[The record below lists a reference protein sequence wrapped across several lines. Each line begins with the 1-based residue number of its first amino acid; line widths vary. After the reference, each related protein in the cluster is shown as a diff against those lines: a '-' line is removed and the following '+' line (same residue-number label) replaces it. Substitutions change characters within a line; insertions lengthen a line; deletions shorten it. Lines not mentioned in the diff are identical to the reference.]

1 MSESPQSSD
10 DGRVDGD
17 AAGSSWD
24 IDWNR
29 LLRSWGYYLVLL
41 ALVVF
46 YLLPIETGLVTSIKT
61 SVGLRESLPFLLP
74 GTDISLEIPI
84 LHVDVDAMLEQ
95 TTDEKWREAWDTL
108 SRGMVNSMLF
118 TIPSTLLCAIL
129 GSMAAYGL
137 TLVKWRGQVAVL
149 ALFIAGIF
157 IPYQAVIIPLTEFY
171 SMVDLQYRLGAIWA
185 LPFLDPERHPTI
197 LELII
202 THTAYGIPICT
213 VLFRAQYQTMSWEMI
228 EAARLDG
235 AGLWRIYRRIVL
247 PLSIP
252 MFSVVFIFQFTQ
264 IWNEFLFSITL
275 IRSTADPAASV
286 TLILGQLG
294 QAIEG
299 TDFPLRMAGAFVAA
313 APTLIVYILFTDKF
327 AEGVRV

>member
-1 MSESPQSSD
+1 MTSTQPATGETSD
-10 DGRVDGD
+10 DVDWAQYAQTG
-17 AAGSSWD
+17 AYYA
-24 IDWNR
+24 
-29 LLRSWGYYLVLL
+29 LLLG
-41 ALVVF
+41 LVVF
-46 YLLPIETGLVTSIKT
+46 YLSPIETGFVTSVKT
-61 SVGLRESLPFLLP
+61 SVGVRESLPFLLP
-74 GTDISLEIPI
+74 GIDVALQIPF
-84 LHVDVDAMLEQ
+84 VDVNFDVMAEQ
-95 TTDEKWREAWDTL
+95 TTIEKWESAWAQL
-108 SRGMVNSMLF
+108 SKGMVNSMLF
-118 TIPSTLLCAIL
+118 TIPATILCAIF

-137 TLVKWRGQVAVL
+137 TLVRWRGQIAVL
-149 ALFIAGIF
+149 GLFIAGIF
-157 IPYQAVIIPLTEFY
+157 VPYQAVIIPLREFFIQY
-171 SMVDLQYRLGAIWA
+171 LQLGYRLNAIWE
-185 LPFLDPERHPTI
+185 LPLMEPHYATI

-252 MFSVVFIFQFTQ
+252 MFSVVLIFQFTQ

-275 IRSTADPAASV
+275 IGSATDPAASV

-294 QAIEG
+294 QALEG
-299 TDFPLRMAGAFVAA
+299 VDYPLRMAGAFVAA
-313 APTLIVYILFTDKF
+313 MPTLVVYILFTDKF

>member
-1 MSESPQSSD
+1 MTQTQSN
-10 DGRVDGD
+10 VDAD
-17 AAGSSWD
+17 SAD
-24 IDWNR
+24 RIDWDGYV
-29 LLRSWGYYLVLL
+29 RSFGYYAVLL

-46 YLLPIETGLVTSIKT
+46 YLLPIETGLMTAFKT
-61 SVGLRESLPFLLP
+61 SVGVRQSLPFLLP
-74 GTDISLEIPI
+74 GLDVMLEIPF
-84 LHVDVDAMLEQ
+84 LEFDFGQLTDQ
-95 TTDEKWREAWDTL
+95 TTTDKWSEAWDAL
-108 SRGMVNSMLF
+108 SKGMVNSMLF
-118 TIPSTLLCAIL
+118 TIPATLLCAIF

-137 TLVKWRGQVAVL
+137 TLVRWRGQVVVF

-171 SMVDLQYRLGAIWA
+171 TQYLDLSYRLSAVWA
-185 LPFLDPERHPTI
+185 LPFMEPHYATI

-202 THTAYGIPICT
+202 THTAYGIPICA
-213 VLFRAQYQTMSWEMI
+213 VLFRAQYKTMSWEMI

-247 PLSIP
+247 PLSVP
-252 MFSVVFIFQFTQ
+252 MFAVVLIFQFTQ

-275 IRSTADPAASV
+275 IGSSSNPAASV

-294 QAIEG
+294 QALEG
-299 TDFPLRMAGAFVAA
+299 VDYPLRMAGAFVAA
-313 APTLIVYILFTDKF
+313 MPTLIVYILFTDKF